1 MNDFLNFVAIVGLF
15 FTVGGLSILA
25 IKQVLK

>member
-1 MNDFLNFVAIVGLF
+1 MNDFLNFLAVVALF
-15 FTVGGLSILA
+15 FTVGGLCILA